1 MSDHRRTVTRRA
13 LVLPTWA
20 LLAVGAVVVLA
31 GAWLAWLL
39 VTGPDGDGSPVAS
52 ASSSPTPTEQ
62 TSTPSPE
69 PTASAEPTESPEPDS
84 TEPEPT
90 EPEPTETTEPPVDR
104 SSIQVSVLNAS
115 RTQGLARTVGQR
127 VTAEGWTVGAV
138 GNWRGYSAAN
148 TVHYPQGREAQA
160 RQLADDLGIQAVSP
174 TVNGMSAQ
182 RLTIVLVGP
191 VS

>member
-20 LLAVGAVVVLA
+20 LLAVGGVVVLA

-39 VTGPDGDGSPVAS
+39 VTGPGDDAPVAS
-52 ASSSPTPTEQ
+52 ASSSPAASEPSATPT
-62 TSTPSPE
+62 
-69 PTASAEPTESPEPDS
+69 
-84 TEPEPT
+84 
-90 EPEPTETTEPPVDR
+90 PEPTETTEPEPSETPEPEPTETSEPEPAVDR

-138 GNWRGYSAAN
+138 GNWRGYAAAN
-148 TVHYPQGREAQA
+148 TVHYPQGREAEA
-160 RQLADDLGIQAVSP
+160 RQLADDLGIQAVDP
-174 TVNGMSAQ
+174 IVNGMSGQ

-191 VS
+191 VA

>member
-20 LLAVGAVVVLA
+20 LLTVGGVVVLA

-39 VTGPDGDGSPVAS
+39 VTGPGDDAPVAS
-52 ASSSPTPTEQ
+52 ASSSPAASEPSATPT
-62 TSTPSPE
+62 
-69 PTASAEPTESPEPDS
+69 PT
-84 TEPEPT
+84 
-90 EPEPTETTEPPVDR
+90 PEPTETTEPEPSETPEPEPTETSEPEPTEPAVDR

-115 RTQGLARTVGQR
+115 RIQGLARTVGQR

-148 TVHYPQGREAQA
+148 TVHYPQGREAEA
-160 RQLADDLGIQAVSP
+160 RQLADDLGIQAVAP
-174 TVNGMSAQ
+174 IVNGMSGQ

>member
-20 LLAVGAVVVLA
+20 LLAVGGVVVLA
-31 GAWLAWLL
+31 GAWLAWLV
-39 VTGPDGDGSPVAS
+39 VTGPDDDGAPVAS
-52 ASSSPTPTEQ
+52 ASSSPAASEPSA
-62 TSTPSPE
+62 TSSPE
-69 PTASAEPTESPEPDS
+69 PTGTTEPEPSETPEPEPTETS
-84 TEPEPT
+84 EPEPT
-90 EPEPTETTEPPVDR
+90 EPAVDR

-160 RQLADDLGIQAVSP
+160 RQLADDLGIQAVAP
-174 TVNGMSAQ
+174 IVNGMSGQ

>member
-31 GAWLAWLL
+31 AAWLAWLL
-39 VTGPDGDGSPVAS
+39 VTGPGKDAPVAS
-52 ASSSPTPTEQ
+52 ASSSPAASEPSATPTPEPSE
-62 TSTPSPE
+62 TTEPEPSGTPEPE
-69 PTASAEPTESPEPDS
+69 PTETS
-84 TEPEPT
+84 EPEPT
-90 EPEPTETTEPPVDR
+90 EPAVDR

-115 RTQGLARTVGQR
+115 RTPGLARTVGQR

-148 TVHYPQGREAQA
+148 TVHYPQGREVEA
-160 RQLADDLGIQAVSP
+160 RQLADDLGIQAVAP
-174 TVNGMSAQ
+174 LANGMSGQ

-191 VS
+191 VA

>member
-1 MSDHRRTVTRRA
+1 VSDHRRTVTRRA

-20 LLAVGAVVVLA
+20 LLAVGGVVVLA

-39 VTGPDGDGSPVAS
+39 VTGPDGDDAPVAS
-52 ASSSPTPTEQ
+52 ASSSPAATEPSATPT
-62 TSTPSPE
+62 
-69 PTASAEPTESPEPDS
+69 
-84 TEPEPT
+84 
-90 EPEPTETTEPPVDR
+90 PEPTETTEPEPSETPEPEPTETSEPAVDR
-104 SSIQVSVLNAS
+104 ASIQVSVLNAS

-148 TVHYPQGREAQA
+148 TVHYPQGREAEA
-160 RQLADDLGIQAVSP
+160 RQLADDLGIQAVAP
-174 TVNGMSAQ
+174 IVNGMSGQ

-191 VS
+191 VA